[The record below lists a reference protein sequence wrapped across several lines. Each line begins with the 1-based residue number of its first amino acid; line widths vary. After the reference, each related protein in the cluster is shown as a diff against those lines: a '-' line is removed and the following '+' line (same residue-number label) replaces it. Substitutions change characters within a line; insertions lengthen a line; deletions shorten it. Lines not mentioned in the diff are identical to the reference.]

1 MFAAAFATITA
12 FQVVLFGKDQI
23 PFRAFVKITG
33 FQRGFAPFVG
43 RRTAHGSKVLIAPQ
57 VFPEIQ
63 FSKHEKRGIWAPF
76 PAVRCSRLA
85 QAGWPWACVGSQGR
99 LRGLGPAAGRSAPP
113 AAAIRGALV
122 ACTDLQYL
130 KQLN

>member
-33 FQRGFAPFVG
+33 FQRGFAPFIG
-43 RRTAHGSKVLIAPQ
+43 RGTAHTTKVLIAPQ

-63 FSKHEKRGIWAPF
+63 FSKHEKRGI
-76 PAVRCSRLA
+76 
-85 QAGWPWACVGSQGR
+85 
-99 LRGLGPAAGRSAPP
+99 
-113 AAAIRGALV
+113 
-122 ACTDLQYL
+122 
-130 KQLN
+130 